1 MIRTSLLS
9 RRALLKRVAVGAAL
23 APVAGRLVRPAFAE
37 APLLAASAPEAQALK
52 YVEDARNAPAGA
64 TPGSSCASC
73 GLYQGASGSLQGPC
87 QLFPGK
93 EVKASGWC
101 SSWIAQM

>member
-1 MIRTSLLS
+1 MNRTPLLS
-9 RRALLKRVAVGAAL
+9 RRALLKRVAVGASL
-23 APVAGRLVRPAFAE
+23 APVAGSLHPAFAE

-52 YVEDARNAPAGA
+52 YVEDARTAQGA
-64 TPGSSCASC
+64 TSGSSCATC
-73 GLYQGASGSLQGPC
+73 GLYQGANGSVQGPC

-93 EVKASGWC
+93 EVKSSGWC